1 MAVITI
7 KIPDQFL
14 PVMDELVTQTGAGT
28 REVYARNLL
37 AGILI
42 NYELQKEF
50 GQNMQART
58 QQLTALWA

>member
-14 PVMDELVTQTGAGT
+14 PVLDELVTQTGAGT

-37 AGILI
+37 ANILI
-42 NYELQKEF
+42 DYELRKEF

-58 QQLTALWA
+58 QQLMALWA